1 MDSDSRMGQGLGQNP
16 GKPEGHF
23 PSENRPSESRERNF
37 SPTPGKSRAG
47 EKPEERNG
55 LPEASTIGLCAAFA
69 DGVRKHPLPDLR
81 PHLARFCG
89 AFGEAAIPCAKPAE
103 SDRFHDPSQGSD
115 FPGKPRTTQGSE
127 TKQEKALTL
136 YAPGRSLPPAVRAV
150 FPGLR
155 IALFSHG
162 P

>member
-1 MDSDSRMGQGLGQNP
+1 MS
-16 GKPEGHF
+16 F
-23 PSENRPSESRERNF
+23 PY
-37 SPTPGKSRAG
+37 AVG
-47 EKPEERNG
+47 EKKVCGLILKSSQRMIKREPKSVLQLHRIQEAQREKICCEIPSRN
-55 LPEASTIGLCAAFA
+55 AIHDRLCGTVCGF
-69 DGVRKHPLPDLR
+69 RRRSKETPP
-81 PHLARFCG
+81 ARFQAFLGTLLG
-89 AFGEAAIPCAKPAE
+89 AFGEATIPCIKSAG
-103 SDRFHDPSQGSD
+103 SDGFHDPFRRLD

-127 TKQEKALTL
+127 AKQEKALTL

>member
-1 MDSDSRMGQGLGQNP
+1 MNICVGLY
-16 GKPEGHF
+16 
-23 PSENRPSESRERNF
+23 
-37 SPTPGKSRAG
+37 
-47 EKPEERNG
+47 
-55 LPEASTIGLCAAFA
+55 AAFA
-69 DGVRKHPLPDLR
+69 DGVRKQPLPDLR